1 MWRTK
6 QTNTRQVYACGTSKL
21 LDNSDFTTVNAKR
34 DIVCSIQLK
43 ILGSKSLD
51 TSFFPPQINR
61 VAQSLRRISL
71 LLLKRSAAL
80 KIHRKTFIINCN
92 FRKATSFR
100 SKAYYPA
107 TRDIFAIAALF
118 LLSNNETVFTSCK
131 PIQHEV
137 YLLVSIHWI

>member
-1 MWRTK
+1 MHVVPVNCQIILT
-6 QTNTRQVYACGTSKL
+6 L
-21 LDNSDFTTVNAKR
+21 LLLTLNVTLSVRYNSR
-34 DIVCSIQLK
+34 
-43 ILGSKSLD
+43 SLAQNLQIPP
-51 TSFFPPQINR
+51 FFHHRNR
-61 VAQSLRRISL
+61 VAQSLRSSSL
-71 LLLKRSAAL
+71 LLLKRSVAL

-100 SKAYYPA
+100 SKDYYPA